1 MEKKNKKQI
10 NSDVIAG
17 LASGAGMAAGAFASN
32 TIAEGIVEDDI
43 KLEEDGEIVIDE
55 DNELAM
61 ADDVEPDVELL
72 DNSDSDYIEITD
84 DAGFEEDLLFA
95 NEDIMFDTDDNFNDD
110 DILQKGDDDFASN
123 FDDNDFN
130 EDYVNN
136 ANISD
141 FV

>member
-1 MEKKNKKQI
+1 METVEERLNE
-10 NSDVIAG
+10 
-17 LASGAGMAAGAFASN
+17 LAFLNRGIEITFVDERVSMAEVRRQRDMF
-32 TIAEGIVEDDI
+32 

-61 ADDVEPDVELL
+61 ADDVEQEVELL
-72 DNSDSDYIEITD
+72 DSSDSDYIEISD

-95 NEDIMFDTDDNFNDD
+95 NEDIMFDTDDDFNDD
-110 DILQKGDDDFASN
+110 DVLQKGDDDFASN